1 MRRPLGNSRMDAM
14 KMAQKKQVLAF
25 DFGASSG
32 RAMLGSFDGNTISY
46 QEIHRFSNDPVSIG
60 GTLYWDVLRQF
71 YEIKQGI
78 VKAKQFGPIDSI
90 AIDTWGVDFGLIAK
104 DGTLLENPVH
114 YRDLRTTGLVEKSF
128 SKIPKEEFYHLTG
141 NQFMELNTV
150 FQLYS
155 LALNRPYQ
163 LERADCLLLMPDLFN
178 YMLTGVK
185 ASEYTNCT
193 TTQLLDAAKGTWS
206 QRVTEAL
213 GIPSR
218 LFTAIVQPGTVIGR
232 LNPETCNEL
241 GVDPI
246 KVVSV
251 ASHDTASAVAAV
263 PAEEKDFIFNSCG
276 TWSIFGTVVDSPVL
290 NEKAVRY
297 NLANEGAAEGKT
309 ALIRNILGLWMIQ
322 ESRRQ
327 YQREG
332 FDYSYGDLERLALR
346 EKPFAC
352 FIDPDDPMFVPPGN
366 LPRRVREFCEKTSQP
381 VPETVG
387 QVMRCIYESLAMK
400 YRYTYEQLK
409 DCTGKDYRA
418 IHMIGGG
425 TKDSLLCQMT
435 ANACG
440 CTVTAGPIEATVLG
454 NIAMQLIAN
463 GQIRDVDE
471 ARQIIA
477 RSEKVLN
484 YQPTEAGAYRTAYEI
499 YLKALK
505 LS

>member
-1 MRRPLGNSRMDAM
+1 
-14 KMAQKKQVLAF
+14 MAQKKQVLAF

-32 RAMLGSFDGNTISY
+32 RAMLGFFDGNTISY
-46 QEIHRFSNDPVSIG
+46 QEIHRFSNDPVSVG

-78 VKAKQFGPIDSI
+78 LKAKQFGPIDSI

-104 DGTLLENPVH
+104 DGTLLENPIH

-128 SKIPKEEFYHLTG
+128 SKIPQEEFYYLTG
-141 NQFMELNTV
+141 NQIMELNTV

-155 LALNRPYQ
+155 LVLNRPYQ
-163 LERADCLLLMPDLFN
+163 LDRAESLLLMPDLFN

-193 TTQLLDAAKGTWS
+193 TTQLLDASKGTWS
-206 QRVTEAL
+206 RRVMDAL
-213 GIPSR
+213 GIPFR
-218 LFTAIVQPGTVIGR
+218 LFTSIVQPGTVIGR
-232 LNPETCNEL
+232 LTPEICEEL
-241 GVDPI
+241 EVDPI
-246 KVVSV
+246 QVISV

-263 PAEEKDFIFNSCG
+263 PAKEKDFIFNSCG
-276 TWSIFGTVVDSPVL
+276 TWSIFGTVTDIPIL
-290 NEKAVRY
+290 NKKAVRY
-297 NLANEGAAEGKT
+297 NFANEGVAEGKT
-309 ALIRNILGLWMIQ
+309 SLIRNILGLWLIQ

-332 FDYSYGDLERLALR
+332 FDYSYGDLERLALQ

-352 FIDPDDPMFVPPGN
+352 FIDPDDPMFISPGN
-366 LPRRVREFCEKTSQP
+366 LPRRVREFCKKTGQT

-400 YRYTYEQLK
+400 YRYTYNQLR
-409 DCTGKDYRA
+409 DCTGKDYRT

-425 TKDSLLCQMT
+425 TKDKLLCQMT
-435 ANACG
+435 ANACD

-454 NIAMQLIAN
+454 NIAIQLIAG
-463 GQIRDVDE
+463 GQIRNVDE
-471 ARQIIA
+471 ARQIIS
-477 RSEKVLN
+477 RSEKVLC
-484 YQPTEAGAYRTAYEI
+484 YQPEEADSYCLAYEK

>member
-1 MRRPLGNSRMDAM
+1 MMRY
-14 KMAQKKQVLAF
+14 VLAL

-32 RAMLGSFDGNTISY
+32 RAMLAGFDGSRITL
-46 QEIHRFSNDPVSIG
+46 QEVYRFANEPVSKDG
-60 GTLYWDVLRQF
+60 RLYWNVPQLMEELEQGLQAGYAIAP
-71 YEIKQGI
+71 YE
-78 VKAKQFGPIDSI
+78 SI
-90 AIDTWGVDFGLIAK
+90 AIDTWGVDYGMLGA
-104 DGTLLENPVH
+104 DGTLLELPRH
-114 YRDLRTTGLVEKSF
+114 YRDGRTDGILQKAEQLLPAAELYRRTGTQV
-128 SKIPKEEFYHLTG
+128 
-141 NQFMELNTV
+141 MEINTL
-150 FQLYS
+150 FQLLCQRDS
-155 LALNRPYQ
+155 GGFDQCATILP
-163 LERADCLLLMPDLFN
+163 MPDLFA
-178 YMLTGVK
+178 YLLTGTISAERSI
-185 ASEYTNCT
+185 AS
-193 TTQLLDAAKGTWS
+193 TTQMLSAETGTWDQELLELFHIPHRILPEIVESGTAKGTLS
-206 QRVTEAL
+206 PEVQQRLGLPAIRVTAVC
-213 GIPSR
+213 G
-218 LFTAIVQPGTVIGR
+218 
-232 LNPETCNEL
+232 
-241 GVDPI
+241 
-246 KVVSV
+246 
-251 ASHDTASAVAAV
+251 HDTQCAAFAA
-263 PAEEKDFIFNSCG
+263 PAKTDKHVFLSCG
-276 TWSIFGTVVDSPVL
+276 TWSLFGTEPEQPVL
-290 NEKAVRY
+290 TEQ
-297 NLANEGAAEGKT
+297 AA
-309 ALIRNILGLWMIQ
+309 ALGLSNEIGYGKRVTFLKNIIGLWLLQ
-322 ESRRQ
+322 ESRREYARQ
-327 YQREG
+327 G
-332 FDYSYGDLERLALR
+332 KNYS
-346 EKPFAC
+346 FAEIETMARQSHEPSS

>member
-1 MRRPLGNSRMDAM
+1 
-14 KMAQKKQVLAF
+14 
-25 DFGASSG
+25 
-32 RAMLGSFDGNTISY
+32 
-46 QEIHRFSNDPVSIG
+46 
-60 GTLYWDVLRQF
+60 
-71 YEIKQGI
+71 
-78 VKAKQFGPIDSI
+78 
-90 AIDTWGVDFGLIAK
+90 
-104 DGTLLENPVH
+104 
-114 YRDLRTTGLVEKSF
+114 
-128 SKIPKEEFYHLTG
+128 
-141 NQFMELNTV
+141 
-150 FQLYS
+150 
-155 LALNRPYQ
+155 
-163 LERADCLLLMPDLFN
+163 MPDLFN

-218 LFTAIVQPGTVIGR
+218 LFTSIVQPGTVIGR
-232 LNPETCNEL
+232 LNPETCDEL

-309 ALIRNILGLWMIQ
+309 SLIRNILGLWMIQ

-352 FIDPDDPMFVPPGN
+352 FIDPDDPVFVPHGDIPK
-366 LPRRVREFCEKTSQP
+366 RVQAFCRKTGQH
-381 VPETVG
+381 VPESDG
-387 QVMRCIYESLAMK
+387 AIFRCIYESLALK
-400 YRYTYEQLK
+400 YRMALEELEA
-409 DCTGKDYRA
+409 CTGETYPV
-418 IHMIGGG
+418 IHIMGGG
-425 TKDSLLCQMT
+425 VKDSLLCQLT
-435 ANACG
+435 ADYCQRLVA
-440 CTVTAGPIEATVLG
+440 AGPVEATVYGNAAIQMLALG
-454 NIAMQLIAN
+454 ILKTPA
-463 GQIRDVDE
+463 E
-471 ARQIIA
+471 ARRCIA
-477 RSEKVLN
+477 ASESMQF
-484 YQPTEAGAYRTAYEI
+484 YHAGAFPASSYEKYRTL
-499 YLKALK
+499 LK
-505 LS
+505 

>member
-218 LFTAIVQPGTVIGR
+218 LFTSIVQPGTVIGR
-232 LNPETCNEL
+232 LNPETCDEL

-309 ALIRNILGLWMIQ
+309 SLIRNILGLWMIQ

-387 QVMRCIYESLAMK
+387 ELAAVVYRSLAQSYGETVK
-400 YRYTYEQLK
+400 ELETIAGRIY
-409 DCTGKDYRA
+409 DS
-418 IHMIGGG
+418 IHIIGGG
-425 TKDSLLCQMT
+425 SNAAYLNQLT
-435 ANACG
+435 ADATG
-440 CTVTAGPIEATVLG
+440 KTVYAGPGEATAIG
-454 NIAMQLIAN
+454 NLLAQMIHAGDLADLK
-463 GQIRDVDE
+463 G
-471 ARQIIA
+471 ARQCV
-477 RSEKVLN
+477 RDSF
-484 YQPTEAGAYRTAYEI
+484 EI
-499 YLKALK
+499 KTYVPEN
-505 LS
+505 